1 MKTLQLFVTALIAF
15 VVASCSSKPQLTH
28 MPAKADGDSNWGLV
42 DANGEFLISD
52 EFDHRPSPVINGL
65 FYVKEDGGI
74 SVYKADKKL
83 RTVGDLVGLKGCGYL
98 TDGLMP
104 IVRKDECI
112 TFVDAEGKTQF
123 VLKDYNGV
131 EIKRVAQMF
140 MNGLCPFMTIDEK
153 WGAIDTN
160 GNVVIEPL
168 YRNAPYFSEDVALV
182 VDAKTEK
189 LLLINRSGKTIK
201 ELSDEIRRPSVFA
214 SGYAVVRIDEEDED
228 SRYAMVDTKGEIIKL
243 PTVVDDV
250 ESWNDK
256 YIVFE
261 NSEGDYGLLNYD
273 GEILIRAKYDNL
285 EILANGQ
292 ILGERSGKFMFVT
305 EEGESEKLPFEAT
318 SAIEAASL
326 FSTILDFKFELI
338 SEDYDD
344 MRYLRNYAGEKGGKM
359 LGRFRGEVEIETVY
373 SDYYDYDAALKSVT
387 ALFDDR
393 GLKGYPFGSTMGNYA
408 DSGKSKSWY
417 RGDKSMSVDLEGDSS
432 YFRVSSAT
440 IKSNNNVV
448 YDATPYASYYTWEF
462 NNDAKINSISVT
474 LEFAYDK
481 YREDFNTYV
490 AEALT
495 KKFNTTVGT
504 DANFVNNVTTN
515 GYDAVTIS
523 LDESVVSGTEVVED
537 CVVEVDSCAVDTVVA
552 AAY

>member
-1 MKTLQLFVTALIAF
+1 MKTLQLFVTAVIAL
-15 VVASCSSKPQLTH
+15 VVASCSSKPQLSH

-52 EFDHRPSPVINGL
+52 EFDSRPSPVINGL
-65 FYVKEDGGI
+65 FYVEEDGGI

-83 RTVGDLVGLKGCGYL
+83 RTVGDLVGLKDCGYL

-131 EIKRVAQMF
+131 EIKKVAQMF
-140 MNGLCPFMTIDEK
+140 INGLCPFMTIDEK

-168 YRNAPYFSEDVALV
+168 YDNAPYFSEDVALV

-189 LLLINRSGKTIK
+189 LLLINRSGNTIK
-201 ELSDEIRRPSVFA
+201 EFSEDVHGPSVFA
-214 SGYAVVRIDEEDED
+214 CGYTVVRIDEEDED

-261 NSEGDYGLLNYD
+261 NNDGDCGLLNYD
-273 GEILIRAKYDNL
+273 GKILIRAKYDNL

-292 ILGERSGKFMFVT
+292 ILGKRSGKYMFVT
-305 EEGESEKLPFEAT
+305 EEGESEKLPFEAAP
-318 SAIEAASL
+318 AIRYPSL
-326 FSTILDFKFELI
+326 FSTIFDFKFELI
-338 SEDYDD
+338 SEDDD
-344 MRYLRNYAGEKGGKM
+344 DDIVYLRNYAGEKIGKM
-359 LGRFRGEVEIETVY
+359 MARYRNKIEIETVR
-373 SDYYDYDAALKSVT
+373 SDFYDYDSALKSVT

-462 NNDAKINSISVT
+462 NRDARVNSVT
-474 LEFAYDK
+474 VTLSLNDYNHCDEL
-481 YREDFNTYV
+481 
-490 AEALT
+490 AEKLT
-495 KKFNTTVGT
+495 KALSKKYNTTFGT
-504 DANFVNNVTTN
+504 ESSYATNYVTN
-515 GYDAVTIS
+515 DGFNEITIH
-523 LDESVVSGTEVVED
+523 LDESVCGTYVVE
-537 CVVEVDSCAVDTVVA
+537 EVHCDSTVAVIDSI
-552 AAY
+552 